1 MTTKQKIALVTGAFL
16 FLLVIGASAG
26 SNGLGEKVIG
36 KRCTSP
42 EEEAYVTTIG
52 TLTDSMSDHAKRVSA
67 LMEAEEGISTA
78 TVSEIKAIQ
87 SYAGEILDVEVPE
100 KFHEPGTFL
109 KTGAR
114 GTVFALDYYL
124 LFAEE
129 GNPVVLDLGA
139 EELRIANSHTLQA
152 MLAITGYCEGI
163 LDNPT
168 LS

>member
-1 MTTKQKIALVTGAFL
+1 
-16 FLLVIGASAG
+16 
-26 SNGLGEKVIG
+26 
-36 KRCTSP
+36 
-42 EEEAYVTTIG
+42 
-52 TLTDSMSDHAKRVSA
+52 
-67 LMEAEEGISTA
+67 MEAEEGISTA

-139 EELRIANSHTLQA
+139 ELRIANSHTLQA